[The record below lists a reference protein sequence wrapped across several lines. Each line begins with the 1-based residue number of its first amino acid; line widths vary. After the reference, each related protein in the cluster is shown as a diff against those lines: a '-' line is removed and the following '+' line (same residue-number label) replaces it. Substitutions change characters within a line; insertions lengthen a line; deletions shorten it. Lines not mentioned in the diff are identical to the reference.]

1 MRGFLFFLSLL
12 CLCSSAEAQVKTEAA
27 LIDALMKSLRT
38 EDSKAYTQLFSG
50 ADSMITWV
58 LKNGD
63 KGSKTYQ
70 RMLYLQNNYAAKR
83 EFDSSIV
90 QTTTKTFTEFLK
102 QGTAIGVHWDHVLF
116 MRYELQKIRTREG
129 LPEEEITPFRY
140 LGYVFFKDV
149 LTRKSY
155 GFTIYDVMQVNNLWY
170 GAQLIQIFPAANK
183 EEFQK
188 ELVAEKKRQRLKE
201 LGIVDTTEASKQYSY
216 DDEEDE
222 DRPSS
227 MKEVL
232 DRKYYKGKFD
242 NEISVQ
248 LYVRYIKGNCP
259 EVICSWEALFKFGD
273 EDDYVRMDVS
283 RTPDGKWIF
292 IEDLGGMELTLDGD
306 TYTGSYASSSDKTE
320 YTVRFQEAPASLKK
334 IKKLDE
340 MLEFG
345 IHGK

>member
-1 MRGFLFFLSLL
+1 MHRFFFFLSLL
-12 CLCSSAEAQVKTEAA
+12 CFCSNANAQVKTEAA
-27 LIDALMKSLRT
+27 LIDALMKSLRS
-38 EDSKAYTQLFSG
+38 EDSKAYTQLFAS
-50 ADSMITWV
+50 ADSMINWV
-58 LKNGD
+58 LRNGD

-70 RMLYLQNNYAAKR
+70 RMLYLQNNYAAKQ
-83 EFDSSIV
+83 ELDSSIV
-90 QTTTKTFTEFLK
+90 QTTAKNFNDFLK
-102 QGTAIGVHWDHVLF
+102 QGTVIGVHWDHTIF
-116 MRYELQKIRTREG
+116 MRYELQKIRTHEG
-129 LPEEEITPFRY
+129 LPEENITPLRF
-140 LGYVFFKDV
+140 LGYVFIKDL

-155 GFTIYDVMQVNNLWY
+155 GFTVYNIMQVNDQWY
-170 GAQLIQIFPAANK
+170 GGQLVDIFPAANK
-183 EEFQK
+183 EDFQK

-201 LGIVDTTEASKQYSY
+201 LGIVDTTEVKKQYSY

-222 DRPSS
+222 DKPSS

-273 EDDYVRMDVS
+273 EDDYIKMDVS
-283 RTPDGKWIF
+283 RTPDGKWTF

-320 YTVRFQEAPASLKK
+320 YVVKFVESPISLKK
-334 IKKLDE
+334 VQKLDE

-345 IHGK
+345 VHGK